1 MNPLPREEVINRS
14 GHLGLHYPATLLP
27 AKRGARRNTKRVE
40 WWHTNNHPNA
50 VREAESVSAETS
62 VSVSVNSIAAFRCPI
77 SVSHKV
83 MSYLAVLVY

>member
-27 AKRGARRNTKRVE
+27 AKWGAHRNTKRAE
-40 WWHTNNHPNA
+40 RWHTNNHPDA

-62 VSVSVNSIAAFRCPI
+62 VSVSVNSVTA
-77 SVSHKV
+77 
-83 MSYLAVLVY
+83 LDVLFLYHTK